1 MKYKLIIC
9 LLILNLQNTFAGNT
23 DTNNTEKSMFVTI
36 SGSSTINQFQLTS
49 NKVNISQNYFTQNK
63 EHYFI
68 EIPVFSFHGG
78 IKKITSDFRQLVKAK
93 SHPTIS
99 IVINPDELIFNGENN
114 ATKHVNG
121 TIKLAGETHQT
132 QIEYSS
138 SPTTHNKVEIK
149 GKATLNLT
157 HFNLEPPKKLFGA
170 LKVHDRIFVNFV
182 FNIQTL

>member
-9 LLILNLQNTFAGNT
+9 LLILNLQNTFAGNNEIN
-23 DTNNTEKSMFVTI
+23 DIENSMFVTI
-36 SGSSTINQFQLTS
+36 SGSSTVNQFQLTS
-49 NKVNISQNYFTQNK
+49 NKVNISQNYFAQNK

-78 IKKITSDFRQLVKAK
+78 IKKITSDFRELVKAK

-99 IVINPDELIFNGENN
+99 IAINPDELILNKQNN
-114 ATKHVNG
+114 ETSHVNG
-121 TIKLAGETHQT
+121 TIKLAGATHQT

-138 SPTTHNKVEIK
+138 SSTAHKNLEIK

-157 HFNLEPPKKLFGA
+157 HFNLQPPKKLFGA

-182 FNIQTL
+182 FYIQTL